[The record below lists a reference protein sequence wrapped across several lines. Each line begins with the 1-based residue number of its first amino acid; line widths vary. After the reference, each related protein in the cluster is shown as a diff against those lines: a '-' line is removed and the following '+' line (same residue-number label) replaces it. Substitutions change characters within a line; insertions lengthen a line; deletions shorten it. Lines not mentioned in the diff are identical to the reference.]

1 MNIRVGKFDL
11 NNVKSETLVVGLFS
25 GGKYGE
31 LINSLDRLTDGSLKR
46 FLNKNLK
53 FGKFLETSHFHI
65 SSKNHKNIEK
75 LILIGMGEEKKLD
88 NERLRNLGGVIG
100 KQNAEVPSIAVYLPK
115 ETKLEDRVESL
126 ILGIDSGTF
135 DPGHRKTEK
144 VKNEKGKVES
154 MEILT
159 DGDLKKVA
167 DGVKLGQII
176 AQSVHKV
183 REVVNLPAND
193 ATPEFMVSFA
203 KKIAKDNNLQIT
215 VFSEQEVNKMGMGS
229 MASVA
234 KGSEE
239 DLYFT
244 ILKYNGGGPKAKTL
258 ALVGKGI
265 TFDSGGIS
273 IKPSESMEWMKM
285 DMAGAAAVLGAIEV
299 IAKLK
304 PKINVI
310 AATPLTENLPSGKAT
325 KPGDIVKSYSGKT
338 IEIINTDAEGRLVLA
353 DALTYVQKD
362 LKADYIVDVATLTGA
377 SLIALGNFVTAIMGK
392 PQEFVNQVMNAAENA
407 GERMWQLPLFDE
419 YREQLK
425 SYIADIQNVGG
436 RPAGTETAGKF
447 LEEFVKEDSNWVHLD
462 IAPTAWVE
470 SEKPYL
476 AKGATGVPLATLV
489 NLALNLAQSKK

>member
-135 DPGHRKTEK
+135 DPGRRKTEK

-167 DGVKLGQII
+167 DGVKLGQI
-176 AQSVHKV
+176 
-183 REVVNLPAND
+183 
-193 ATPEFMVSFA
+193 TVS
-203 KKIAKDNNLQIT
+203 
-215 VFSEQEVNKMGMGS
+215 
-229 MASVA
+229 
-234 KGSEE
+234 
-239 DLYFT
+239 
-244 ILKYNGGGPKAKTL
+244 
-258 ALVGKGI
+258 
-265 TFDSGGIS
+265 
-273 IKPSESMEWMKM
+273 
-285 DMAGAAAVLGAIEV
+285 
-299 IAKLK
+299 
-304 PKINVI
+304 
-310 AATPLTENLPSGKAT
+310 
-325 KPGDIVKSYSGKT
+325 
-338 IEIINTDAEGRLVLA
+338 
-353 DALTYVQKD
+353 
-362 LKADYIVDVATLTGA
+362 
-377 SLIALGNFVTAIMGK
+377 
-392 PQEFVNQVMNAAENA
+392 
-407 GERMWQLPLFDE
+407 
-419 YREQLK
+419 
-425 SYIADIQNVGG
+425 
-436 RPAGTETAGKF
+436 
-447 LEEFVKEDSNWVHLD
+447 
-462 IAPTAWVE
+462 
-470 SEKPYL
+470 
-476 AKGATGVPLATLV
+476 
-489 NLALNLAQSKK
+489 